1 MEFSLLPDDPLLH
14 ILSYLQFP
22 DLTRFV
28 AFAATKLIAYVLRTV
43 WPVCRESWSDSLFVH
58 FTLWGVVGQGWG
70 YTCWC
75 MDPAGASGFL
85 GCHETPHGLHWPQI

>member
-43 WPVCRESWSDSLFVH
+43 
-58 FTLWGVVGQGWG
+58 
-70 YTCWC
+70 
-75 MDPAGASGFL
+75 
-85 GCHETPHGLHWPQI
+85 